1 MEPSS
6 NGTPRDLKILNDTY
20 SFTISK
26 DINKLYT
33 FYLTKELD
41 KTYFERKF
49 SLKDLEKESPFWLQ
63 MKNEQ
68 QFEDLIESNI
78 REQSVESYLKESL
91 ILVFVVKYEGKF
103 KLEFPIS
110 LEKKD
115 KDVSQL
121 FNQYGNCIQRL
132 ENKVDMVVKDIE
144 TKFNRLE
151 EKLTAYNKAF
161 LNGEMEK
168 IEKKRGEE
176 KKNDVEEY
184 RQMKNEIFRDV
195 SILTIL
201 KSSLQNSCSKINE
214 EVEFLYSPFLAAQDG
229 NANSI
234 LSNGNYTYNRN
245 TGNWYGMKCKNV
257 EKNNGKFVFSVK
269 FDSYGNACML
279 GFCISNKVNISAGT
293 GYYNSGQSFMF
304 YIASNHFYNKGA
316 ATQYSCFIEV
326 PKVGDIFSVFIDT
339 KNKISV
345 LYYNGKQLS
354 IPKPIAITDDEKIY
368 IAPCVDMQGSQTT
381 VTLVDFREITL

>member
-1 MEPSS
+1 MEPS
-6 NGTPRDLKILNDTY
+6 NIGTPRDLRNLNDTY
-20 SFTISK
+20 SFTNTK
-26 DINKLYT
+26 DNNKLYT

-91 ILVFVVKYEGKF
+91 FLVFVVKYEGKF

-110 LEKKD
+110 LDKKD
-115 KDVSQL
+115 KDIRQL
-121 FNQYGNCIQRL
+121 FNQYGTCIQRL

-151 EKLTAYNKAF
+151 EKLTAYNKEF
-161 LNGEMEK
+161 LNGELAK
-168 IEKKRGEE
+168 IEKKRSDE

-201 KSSLQNSCSKINE
+201 KSSLQNSNSKNNE

-229 NANSI
+229 NGNSI

-245 TGNWYGMKCKNV
+245 AGNWYGMKCRNV
-257 EKNNGKFVFSVK
+257 EKNSGKFVFSVK

-279 GFCISNKVNISAGT
+279 GFCISNQVNISAGT
-293 GYYNSGQSFMF
+293 GYYATNKSFMF
-304 YIASNHFYNKGA
+304 YMGNNNFYNKGA
-316 ATQYSCFIEV
+316 ATQYSCFVEA

-354 IPKPIAITDDEKIY
+354 IPKPITISDDEKMY
-368 IAPCVDMQGSQTT
+368 IAPCVDMVGASTT
-381 VTLVDFREITL
+381 VTLVDFREIAL